1 VIDAI
6 EPFSRMFSAEWW
18 TNGAALSRLLR
29 ARHAVAPHPGN
40 GGRLVPRAAR
50 LYAGPRHWTGN
61 MPVRLK
67 KLIGTVLLI
76 LLVIVYAL
84 AATTV
89 AVAQLAES
97 GPLTH
102 FVFFLVTGLLW
113 ILPAMAIIKWMVM
126 PPKAGR

>member
-1 VIDAI
+1 VVDQWRGAFKAL
-6 EPFSRMFSAEWW
+6 P
-18 TNGAALSRLLR
+18 GAARSR
-29 ARHAVAPHPGN
+29 
-40 GGRLVPRAAR
+40 
-50 LYAGPRHWTGN
+50 AGPRKWRQPCAVRRKALCETSTLDRK

-84 AATTV
+84 VATMV

-102 FVFFLVTGLLW
+102 FAFFLVTGLLW
-113 ILPAMAIIKWMVM
+113 ILPAMVIIKWMVL
-126 PPKAGR
+126 PPRVGR